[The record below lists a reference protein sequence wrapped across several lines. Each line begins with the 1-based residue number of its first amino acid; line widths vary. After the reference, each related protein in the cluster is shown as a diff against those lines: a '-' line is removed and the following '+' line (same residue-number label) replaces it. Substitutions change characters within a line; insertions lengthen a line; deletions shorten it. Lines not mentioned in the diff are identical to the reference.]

1 MFNNYF
7 LTSSH
12 RCVVPDIVFPLI
24 RIDLRPFLYLL
35 FSSWQYHTMFS
46 GDSFFFFCSFR
57 FYLINFY
64 SSASLSKKN
73 FHEGPE
79 SEMHILFTRLCFF
92 FFINS
97 RRRNLLCV
105 WFLRLPFLWCVCS
118 LSFDYFLYKNC
129 VSRFV
134 ERGRQN
140 TVNLYCTLW
149 NYGFR

>member
-46 GDSFFFFCSFR
+46 GDSFFLFFSFL
-57 FYLINFY
+57 FDWFL
-64 SSASLSKKN
+64 LLCKLVKKKFPWRSRIGN
-73 FHEGPE
+73 AYFVYT
-79 SEMHILFTRLCFF
+79 IVFF

-97 RRRNLLCV
+97 LRRNLLCV